1 MSLKEIIIAL
11 SIHLII
17 PFIGLLYFLRLKK
30 KMKSE
35 NVQDAPTTELF
46 IIFAT
51 YGGLLLVT
59 LTTILWQWSGMAS
72 LGTFYLVIGAPI
84 AMGVI
89 AHRQKKKV
97 NISIYHKWTNNLSI
111 SYFIIAPIT
120 LLILFLIA
128 DKC

>member
-1 MSLKEIIIAL
+1 MTLKEIIIAL

-17 PFIGLLYFLRLKK
+17 PLIGLLYFLRLKK
-30 KMKSE
+30 QMKSE
-35 NVQDAPTTELF
+35 NVQEAPTTELF

-72 LGTFYLVIGAPI
+72 LGTFYLVVGAPI

-97 NISIYHKWTNNLSI
+97 NISKYHRWTNNLSF